1 MSFLVSPGV
10 HVKEIDL
17 TNVVPSVDTTIGALA
32 GVFLLSCSVVAP
44 AWDGVKDGTETV
56 VTTGEDVIV
65 SVYQGGKGL
74 IGDGVTAVEGAIEG
88 GYELVT
94 SPFTEDEE

>member
-1 MSFLVSPGV
+1 MWKNILSQFNS
-10 HVKEIDL
+10 
-17 TNVVPSVDTTIGALA
+17 SVAVNWRWLLALILGIGAGSVLC
-32 GVFLLSCSVVAP
+32 SCSVVAP

-56 VTTGEDVIV
+56 VTTGEDVVV

-74 IGDGVTAVEGAIEG
+74 IGDGVGAVEGAIEG

-94 SPFTEDEE
+94 SPFTNDEE